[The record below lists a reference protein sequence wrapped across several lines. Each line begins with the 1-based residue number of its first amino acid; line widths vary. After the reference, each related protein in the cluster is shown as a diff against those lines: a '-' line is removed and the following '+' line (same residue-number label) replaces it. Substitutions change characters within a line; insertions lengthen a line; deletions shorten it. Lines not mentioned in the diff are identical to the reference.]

1 MTGKATIGTRP
12 GLRILKMD
20 DELRESGLKRQFG
33 AHVTK
38 PAHQG
43 YSL

>member
-1 MTGKATIGTRP
+1 MAGKATIGTGPR
-12 GLRILKMD
+12 LRILTMD
-20 DELRESGLKRQFG
+20 DELRENAVKTPFG